1 MTGTR
6 RRDRAPWALLWLAL
20 AAVLVASWTHVA
32 AAFGELEHGGPPAIL
47 RRVGPLVGP
56 LAAVAVDLGLIAL
69 AWAIG
74 ARRRVG
80 RPVGDLWLGA
90 AVFAGLSALA
100 NFDHALRVIAGNA
113 ADPVAVW
120 SALAAYDRFRVLALS
135 ATLPLLALYLTRV
148 VETAAD
154 TGTPTE
160 APGDAIA
167 DVLTAPTPAS
177 TRPKAKAS
185 NGRRARPDGPE
196 ELANLVAARPTI
208 DVAAAARALGVTRPT
223 IYAWAEAAGLDREGG
238 RWLYRNGNG

>member
-1 MTGTR
+1 MSTSTR
-6 RRDRAPWALLWLAL
+6 RRDRAPWALLYLAL

-32 AAFGELEHGGPPAIL
+32 AAFGALEHGGPPAVL

-56 LAAVAVDLGLIAL
+56 LAAVAIDLGLIAL

-74 ARRRVG
+74 ARKRAG

-100 NFDHALRVIAGNA
+100 NFDHALRVIAGDA

-120 SALAAYDRFRVLALS
+120 STLAAYDKARILALS

-154 TGTPTE
+154 TGPGA
-160 APGDAIA
+160 APG
-167 DVLTAPTPAS
+167 DVLTATSSTTGRAPA
-177 TRPKAKAS
+177 PKAKAS
-185 NGRRARPDGPE
+185 NGARARRQDGPE
-196 ELANLVAARPTI
+196 ALADLVAARPTI

-223 IYAWAEAAGLDREGG
+223 VYAWAQAAGLDRGEDG
-238 RWLYRNGNG
+238 RWRAGGG

>member
-1 MTGTR
+1 MIGTR

-20 AAVLVASWTHVA
+20 GAVLVASWTHVA
-32 AAFGELEHGGPPAIL
+32 AAFGALEHGGPPAFL

-74 ARRRVG
+74 ARKRQG
-80 RPVGDLWLGA
+80 RPVGDLWAGA

-100 NFDHALRVIAGNA
+100 NFDHALRVIAGDA

-120 SALAAYDRFRVLALS
+120 SALAAYDKARVLALS

-154 TGTPTE
+154 AGTPT
-160 APGDAIA
+160 ATPADTIA

-185 NGRRARPDGPE
+185 NGRARRQAGPE
-196 ELANLVAARPTI
+196 ALADLVAARPTI

-223 IYAWAEAAGLDREGG
+223 VYAWAEAAGLDRDAEG
-238 RWLYRNGNG
+238 RWRAGAAG